1 MKDINEFK
9 SRIKKL
15 YEYKIHDLNINK
27 VESVYHMNEDETN
40 QQQTT
45 NQQVDQNQTQQPNQ
59 VAQRPEVQ
67 QPQQQVPQ
75 PKQDS
80 NNDNQML
87 MSYLKSEMSKLD
99 NVVDSIDQISKSV
112 EFLSQRLEN
121 INKSVDEIKE
131 PSDLEKLEMRA
142 FDSYPYNKTLSKV
155 WEDKAKSKEE
165 QDAERMGMY
174 KTDDG
179 YEMEYIPNNNLN
191 DFNSSTNSFTKNGY

>member
-67 QPQQQVPQ
+67 QPQQQVAQ